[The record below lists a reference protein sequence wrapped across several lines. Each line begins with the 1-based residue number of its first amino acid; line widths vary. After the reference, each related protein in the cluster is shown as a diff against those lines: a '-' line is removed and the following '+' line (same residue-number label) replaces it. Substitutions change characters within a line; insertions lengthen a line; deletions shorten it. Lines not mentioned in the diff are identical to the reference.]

1 MALGIP
7 SYSPGV
13 QFREIDITG
22 SVGNSPTS
30 TAVISGNFNWG
41 PVAVPVLVGDE
52 EGLVST
58 FSRPDE
64 NNTVDFHSAS
74 YFLKY
79 SDGLYVIREVDGD
92 SALSTTAKNAY
103 ATVGVTT
110 ISFIP
115 NRTAFDNILDTI
127 DNFSGDSDGDP
138 NLERGHSLVARY
150 PGEIGNSLEVQ
161 VCNSHA
167 TDSSFDNW
175 EYKNTFDAAPGTSSY
190 VEERDGSNDEIHVVV
205 VDKNGRITGTKGTVL
220 ETYPFVSLAK
230 NARKPD
236 GSTNY
241 VANVIND
248 QSSYIYWVSAGSSLA
263 FDSDEWGL
271 ASNIGTNATV
281 GVTKNFGGSLST
293 KTFTFNVGANSGAL
307 SVSDH
312 IRAFDRVEDAET
324 TDVDILVAPGLTA
337 TDDQKTMIN
346 DLASI
351 AGSVRRDA
359 VAVSSPPRNTIV
371 GTNAINS
378 STITNNIVSWANSVT
393 SSSYVLLDNN
403 YLKVYDKYND
413 NYIQIPAA
421 SSTAGLMAATD
432 RDAAPWYSPAGSR
445 RGLYLGVTDLA
456 WNPETKTNRDTLY
469 KAGVNPIVNIV
480 GQGPTLYGDKTK
492 LGRPSAFD
500 RVNVRR
506 LFLKLEKDITEYAKN
521 LLFEFNDEFT
531 RAEFVGVV
539 EPYLRDV
546 KARRGIYDY
555 KIVCDETNNPPSV
568 VDANEFIASIFV
580 KPARSINYITLNFV
594 AVRSGVSFEEVVGT
608 V

>member
-92 SALSTTAKNAY
+92 SALSTTAKNAH

-115 NRTAFDNILDTI
+115 NKTAFDNILDTI

-138 NLERGHSLVARY
+138 DLERGHSLVARY

>member
-92 SALSTTAKNAY
+92 SALSTTAKNAH

>member
-22 SVGNSPTS
+22 SVGNNPTS

-92 SALSTTAKNAY
+92 SALSTTAKNAH

-138 NLERGHSLVARY
+138 DLERGHSLVARY

>member
-22 SVGNSPTS
+22 SVGNNPTS

-92 SALSTTAKNAY
+92 SALSTTAKNAH

>member
-92 SALSTTAKNAY
+92 SALSTTAKNAH

-138 NLERGHSLVARY
+138 DLERGHSLVARY

>member
-92 SALSTTAKNAY
+92 SALSTTAKNAH

-115 NRTAFDNILDTI
+115 NKTAFDNILDTI